1 MAIAGPGRRRTDA
14 RDPKPRPFGPTLAA
28 PGPADPDGVRRS
40 LEQALET
47 GRRLRRPLTLIAMA
61 LPAAPPERV
70 TQFTALVRHT
80 VRDTDGLW
88 PDGKGGLIIILTD
101 VDGPNSEPALA
112 RLRLRLKAEGMGA
125 ALMGRAA
132 PAPGISAADLL
143 ALAHADLQPISRG
156 SAHHS

>member
-1 MAIAGPGRRRTDA
+1 M
-14 RDPKPRPFGPTLAA
+14 
-28 PGPADPDGVRRS
+28 
-40 LEQALET
+40 
-47 GRRLRRPLTLIAMA
+47 
-61 LPAAPPERV
+61 

-125 ALMGRAA
+125 VADGPRRARRRA
-132 PAPGISAADLL
+132 SRRPTCCRWRRPTCSPSPAGA
-143 ALAHADLQPISRG
+143 RY
-156 SAHHS
+156 HS

>member
-1 MAIAGPGRRRTDA
+1 MAIAGPGRRRGDA

-28 PGPADPDGVRRS
+28 PGPEDLDGVRRS

-47 GRRLRRPLTLIAMA
+47 ARKVRRPLTLIALQLSGAPADRMA
-61 LPAAPPERV
+61 
-70 TQFTALVRHT
+70 QFTSIVRHT

-88 PDGKGGLIIILTD
+88 PVGTGDLIIILTD

-143 ALAHADLQPISRG
+143 SLAHADLEPISRG
-156 SAHHS
+156 GSVRS